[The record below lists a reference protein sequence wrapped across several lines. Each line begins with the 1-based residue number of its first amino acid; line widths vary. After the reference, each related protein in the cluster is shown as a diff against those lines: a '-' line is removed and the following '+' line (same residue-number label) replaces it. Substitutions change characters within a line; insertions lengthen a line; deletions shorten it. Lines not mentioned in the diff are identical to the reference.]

1 MEKATDFHNKFDRN
15 TDENTVITAFD
26 VVGPYTNVMHTFG
39 LEAVSYLL
47 RYKEAIHRSF
57 NIPFVLESLF
67 LY

>member
-1 MEKATDFHNKFDRN
+1 MK
-15 TDENTVITAFD
+15 TVITAFD

-47 RYKEAIHRSF
+47 RYEEAIHGSF